1 MSPILKRQKEKY
13 KMPSKYVLLILTSL
27 CVLLMVITFMTNFM
41 GGALNTISGY
51 VVVPFQ
57 EGISEVG
64 SFLTKKSED
73 LKELRTVMAENEKV
87 KKEIEALTSENI
99 KLRQD
104 KYELESLRKLF
115 KLDADYAEYEKTA
128 ARIISKDTGNWY
140 SSFIVNKGSNDGIK
154 LNMNV
159 IADGGLVGIVT
170 KVGDNWSRVTAVI
183 DDTSNVSAMALSTN
197 DKMDRG
203 VVTISIPNFE
213 YDYDSGNEIESVIK
227 KFGINKV
234 FDVEQWLIG
243 DCTELDTVK
252 IGQKTS
258 VAVDKNGIEAA
269 AVTKVEVAYI
279 GKEKEKE
286 EELVITFDRPF
297 MYILMKEGVPLFIGT
312 VYNPAE

>member
-73 LKELRTVMAENEKV
+73 LKELRTVMVENEKL
-87 KKEIEALTSENI
+87 KAEIEELTSENI

-197 DKMDRG
+197 DNLIVSGNIDLMYENRIAFSQLLDNDNSVKLGDKIVTSNISDKYLPGILIGYVTEVKMDANHLSKSG
-203 VVTISIPNFE
+203 QIIPVVDFEHLSEVLIIMELKQTI
-213 YDYDSGNEIESVIK
+213 D
-227 KFGINKV
+227 
-234 FDVEQWLIG
+234 
-243 DCTELDTVK
+243 
-252 IGQKTS
+252 
-258 VAVDKNGIEAA
+258 
-269 AVTKVEVAYI
+269 
-279 GKEKEKE
+279 
-286 EELVITFDRPF
+286 
-297 MYILMKEGVPLFIGT
+297 
-312 VYNPAE
+312 